1 MVLRREEGPLSTC
14 AATLTAGP
22 PTLPPS
28 CTVENHVDEV
38 APKAWGGLF
47 LFCKNVMKILVSEE
61 DSTLRFKQGA
71 AGCEK
76 GPSVWS
82 VLVMINFHPPK
93 CQV

>member
-14 AATLTAGP
+14 AAPLTAAP
-22 PTLPPS
+22 PAPPPS
-28 CTVENHVDEV
+28 CTAENHVDEA
-38 APKAWGGLF
+38 APKARGGLF

-76 GPSVWS
+76 GLSGQCWS
-82 VLVMINFHPPK
+82 
-93 CQV
+93 